1 MELIWMNY
9 APIVLKGIFADCRTL
24 KGLADGAYGNC
35 KSAIIMLDAVIQML
49 SKQQRKHARRL
60 SASQRISLQAPA

>member
-1 MELIWMNY
+1 MDRLDRRIDLYHTSSWTVGHRRDWRMALVAIARN
-9 APIVLKGIFADCRTL
+9 AIV
-24 KGLADGAYGNC
+24 
-35 KSAIIMLDAVIQML
+35 MLDAVIQML